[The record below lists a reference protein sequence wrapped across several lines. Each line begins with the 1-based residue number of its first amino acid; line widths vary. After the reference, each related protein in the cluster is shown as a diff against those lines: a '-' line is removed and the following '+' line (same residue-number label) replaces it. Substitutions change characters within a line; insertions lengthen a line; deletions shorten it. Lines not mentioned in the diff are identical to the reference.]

1 MKCDCYTKMRVSFKG
16 AQTRT
21 FILQLFPSFYK
32 TRKTL
37 LRVKKYLYEGE
48 KNHNIL
54 QQGPNGFPLR
64 GLYISWLGQVCAAC
78 ACVCVCVL
86 RVHGCVKEK
95 IRRHPSPSG
104 FYITVVESHYPSWA
118 LWEFHQCV
126 TSHLFTRLCG
136 LHHVEQSRASP
147 RRHTADPVTSSGL
160 LFKSLSVCVRTVQG
174 IKLSKLQFSH
184 FHCFASVVHGSAIY
198 IFSPINTATALPTGR
213 ELRRGGD
220 LTEL

>member
-1 MKCDCYTKMRVSFKG
+1 MVYEVWLLHKDVLRRGHLFCNFFQVFTRQEKLCCGWRNIYTRVRKKSQYFTAG
-16 AQTRT
+16 TEWISPPRAVYLMTRT
-21 FILQLFPSFYK
+21 
-32 TRKTL
+32 
-37 LRVKKYLYEGE
+37 G
-48 KNHNIL
+48 
-54 QQGPNGFPLR
+54 
-64 GLYISWLGQVCAAC
+64 VCSE
-78 ACVCVCVL
+78 CVCVRVCVL

-95 IRRHPSPSG
+95 FEGTPLHLVSTS
-104 FYITVVESHYPSWA
+104 TVVESHYPSWA

-136 LHHVEQSRASP
+136 LHRVEQSRVSP
-147 RRHTADPVTSSGL
+147 RRHTTDPVTSSGL

-184 FHCFASVVHGSAIY
+184 FHCFASVVHSSAIY
-198 IFSPINTATALPTGR
+198 MFSPINTATALPTGR

>member
-1 MKCDCYTKMRVSFKG
+1 MTAAQRC

-48 KNHNIL
+48 KKITIFYS
-54 QQGPNGFPLR
+54 GDRMDFPSE
-64 GLYISWLGQVCAAC
+64 GCISHDSDRCVQRVRVC
-78 ACVCVCVL
+78 VRVCVL

-95 IRRHPSPSG
+95 FEGTPLHLVSTS
-104 FYITVVESHYPSWA
+104 TVVESHYPSWA

-136 LHHVEQSRASP
+136 LHRVEQSRVSP

-184 FHCFASVVHGSAIY
+184 FHCFASVVHSSAIY

-220 LTEL
+220 LTQL

>member
-1 MKCDCYTKMRVSFKG
+1 MTAAQRC

-48 KNHNIL
+48 KKS
-54 QQGPNGFPLR
+54 QYFTAGTEW
-64 GLYISWLGQVCAAC
+64 ISPPRAVYLMTRTGVCSE
-78 ACVCVCVL
+78 CVCVRVCVL

-95 IRRHPSPSG
+95 FEGTPLHLVSTS
-104 FYITVVESHYPSWA
+104 TVVESHYPSWA

-136 LHHVEQSRASP
+136 LHRVEQSRVSP

-184 FHCFASVVHGSAIY
+184 FHCFASVVHSSAIY
-198 IFSPINTATALPTGR
+198 MFSPINTATALPTGR

-220 LTEL
+220 LTQL